1 MDIGTISRRYARA
14 LLEFACERGTE
25 ETVYKQVQQ
34 VLQQYENLPDFRHI
48 IENPMVEAQK
58 KLALLQDAAGG
69 KEACK
74 EVCRFFSL
82 LLEKKREKLL
92 AFILHS
98 FLFLYHKKKKIRRAL
113 LITASPVPQETLEKL
128 KKVILQFYRGKEVI
142 FDSKVNPAL
151 IGGGILGVGYWMVDA
166 SVAGQL
172 KEMKKQFIEKNRR
185 IV

>member
-1 MDIGTISRRYARA
+1 M
-14 LLEFACERGTE
+14 
-25 ETVYKQVQQ
+25 
-34 VLQQYENLPDFRHI
+34 
-48 IENPMVEAQK
+48 
-58 KLALLQDAAGG
+58 
-69 KEACK
+69 
-74 EVCRFFSL
+74 
-82 LLEKKREKLL
+82 
-92 AFILHS
+92 
-98 FLFLYHKKKKIRRAL
+98 
-113 LITASPVPQETLEKL
+113 PQETLEKL